1 MPIHTI
7 YTLAKD
13 DAEARSWLAFFRR
26 HGYPALA
33 GLAIE
38 RVFWLEG
45 DISVER
51 LLPLLVNPLYQ
62 TAAKRSQLDPAQ
74 GPIVEIAYR
83 PAVTDPET
91 PSILAG
97 ARALGEDGLELARL
111 SKRYQFAGLD
121 ETEARRLA
129 ARFLYNKVVERV
141 REPGELVATLRPT
154 GSPDPVGTV
163 SLLGLSDDELDG
175 LSRERSWYAPLSQMK
190 AIQAHERAQ
199 GRPHTDAEIEILA
212 QSWSDHCFHTTWKS
226 LGLLKRLAAATARIN
241 HPLVVSSFKDNAG
254 GIEFYEDWVVTIKGE
269 THNFPSSI
277 APFGGVATKHGGVI
291 RDTLGF
297 GKGAYP
303 IGGTTI
309 MATLDPRLSDD
320 EVPPGALHP
329 QLIVSESIR
338 ATAYYCNPMGIPMM
352 HPVYRAHPGYA
363 KCLALGHSIG
373 LIPRKHAL
381 KDAPRP
387 GDLALLIGGETGRD
401 GIHGATASSTGMTGE
416 TLEKESAAVQ
426 IGHPITE
433 RRFTSAIPV
442 LRDAGCLRALTDLG
456 AGGISCAV
464 GEMGAETGVAISLDA
479 VPLKDQSLTAW
490 EILLSESQERMLLVV
505 SPEKLAEARS
515 ILDRYEVGA
524 TVLGKFTASRRF
536 EATWKGRKA
545 VDLELEFLWHG
556 CPLDAIDTAEPQRR
570 LRPLEIPEPQTPE
583 DWSRSFHGVLS
594 HYHCADQSAAGSRFD
609 TTVQGRTAI
618 GPYSGKNHRM
628 PTNLY
633 VSAPL
638 YGKSC
643 GVVTTVA
650 VNPFYGEIDPA
661 QMARLMIVE
670 ALTKAVV
677 AGVDYRD
684 CVLCDNFYTPRVRPE
699 IAWDL
704 KRMVETVA
712 DFSEAIGVPFI
723 SGKDSSSGT
732 FEAPGPAG
740 QPPRRID
747 VPPTLAVAVLG
758 RVPDTRKIVTKEFK
772 RAGNKLLVVGA
783 MDPATPEAPALAGS
797 VYADVHGQRGDRLF
811 DPGDAVS
818 IRSVWDALLSL
829 HRGAIYVSGSA
840 IAEGGIALRLFEA
853 AYGSG
858 LGAHVDAARADVA
871 WASHSLRSGQ
881 ASPAVAGASRSYPS
895 SSISRRV
902 RGQACPERSERDAR
916 TTAAGTAALLF
927 GEFIGAALI
936 EVAPEVDVE
945 ESLGG
950 VRHCVLGE
958 VTPEPQLALAD
969 SGDMLWREAVS
980 SLTESWSRTFR
991 EVLE

>member
-7 YTLAKD
+7 YTLSKD

-26 HGYPALA
+26 HGYVALA

-45 DISVER
+45 NISIER
-51 LLPLLVNPLYQ
+51 LMPLLVNDLYQ
-62 TAAKRSQLDPAQ
+62 TAAETSQLDPAQ
-74 GPIVEIAYR
+74 GPVVEIAYR

-97 ARALGEDGLELARL
+97 ARALGEKGLTFARL
-111 SKRYQFAGLD
+111 SKRYQFAGLG
-121 ETEARRLA
+121 ETEARKIA

-141 REPGELVATLRPT
+141 REPGERLETLRPT

-163 SLLGLSDDELDG
+163 SLLGLDDGDLER

-297 GKGAYP
+297 GKGGYP

-309 MATLDPRLSDD
+309 MGTMDPRFGDD

-338 ATAYYCNPMGIPMM
+338 ATSYYCNPMGIPMM

-381 KDAPRP
+381 KDDPRP
-387 GDLALLIGGETGRD
+387 GDLAVLIGGETGRD

-479 VPLKDQSLTAW
+479 VPLKDHSLTAW

-505 SPEKLAEARS
+505 PPEKLAEAKA

-524 TVLGKFTASRRF
+524 TVLGEFTASGHF
-536 EATWKGRKA
+536 EADWKGGKA
-545 VDLELEFLWHG
+545 VDLDLEFLWHG
-556 CPLDAIDTAEPQRR
+556 CPIDAIETTEPRRR
-570 LRPLEIPEPQTPE
+570 LLPLEIPAPQTAE
-583 DWSRSFHGVLS
+583 DWSRAFHGVLS

-618 GPYSGKNHRM
+618 GPYGGKNQLM

-638 YGKSC
+638 HGKPYGA
-643 GVVTTVA
+643 VTTVA
-650 VNPFYGEIDPA
+650 INPFYGDIDPA
-661 QMARLMIVE
+661 QMARLMMIE

-704 KRMVETVA
+704 ERMVETIA
-712 DFSEAIGVPFI
+712 DFSESIGVPFI

-732 FEAPGPAG
+732 FEAPGCDG
-740 QPPRRID
+740 QAPRRID

-758 RVPDTRKIVTKEFK
+758 RVPDVKRIATKEFK
-772 RAGNKLLVVGA
+772 AAGNKLVIVGA
-783 MDPATPEAPALAGS
+783 NPEAFEAADALAGS

-811 DPGDAVS
+811 QSGDASS
-818 IRSVWDALLSL
+818 IRAAWDALLAL
-829 HRGAIYVSGSA
+829 HRAGSYVSGSA
-840 IAEGGIALRLFEA
+840 VAEGGIALRLFEA
-853 AYGSG
+853 SYGSG
-858 LGAHVDAARADVA
+858 LGARVDVARA
-871 WASHSLRSGQ
+871 S
-881 ASPAVAGASRSYPS
+881 SPAVVGASRSHSAES
-895 SSISRRV
+895 SVESSPGRRAWQ
-902 RGQACPERSERDAR
+902 GWDAR
-916 TTAAGTAALLF
+916 STAAGTATVLF
-927 GEFIGAALI
+927 GEFIGSALI
-936 EVAPEVDVE
+936 EVSPDTDLDK
-945 ESLGG
+945 SLGNVG
-950 VRHCVLGE
+950 CYTLGE
-958 VTPEPQLALAD
+958 VTAMPHLVLAD
-969 SGDMLWREAVS
+969 SDGVIWRETIS
-980 SLTESWSRTFR
+980 SLAESWSRTFR